1 MRQPFNVDSLAQVAA
16 LAALDDE
23 AYLRASVDLNER
35 GLRQLAAG
43 LERLGVGYIPS
54 YGNFLAIDL
63 ERDAGAIDQAL
74 LRLGVVTR
82 PIANYGM
89 PNHLRVS
96 VGLEHENA
104 RFLDA
109 LEQVL

>member
-1 MRQPFNVDSLAQVAA
+1 VAVNDAGMRQLVQGVD
-16 LAALDDE
+16 
-23 AYLRASVDLNER
+23 
-35 GLRQLAAG
+35 
-43 LERLGVGYIPS
+43 RLGLNHIPS
-54 YGNFLAIDL
+54 SGNFLAIDL
-63 ERDAGAIDQAL
+63 GREAGPVDQAL

-82 PIANYGM
+82 PIANYGL

-96 VGLEHENA
+96 VGIGDENA